1 MENVCKSSM
10 GRKQSMLICKIADCP
25 HQKNYDIGPFIT
37 DLILFWHSGVNTKIT
52 LSGAEVVGSCYPL
65 EEEVWVDS

>member
-37 DLILFWHSGVNTKIT
+37 DLILF
-52 LSGAEVVGSCYPL
+52 
-65 EEEVWVDS
+65 